1 MDTDGVKSNAY
12 YFTYSVVN
20 YIRIHISLFER
31 NQIRILR
38 ISQNQLYTI
47 EIFSFVENPEN
58 IPLFNI
64 YKRFGCYRKAYK
76 YLNELVTVA

>member
-12 YFTYSVVN
+12 HLTYSVVN
-20 YIRIHISLFER
+20 YIRTHISLFER
-31 NQIRILR
+31 IKIRISR

-47 EIFSFVENPEN
+47 EVCSDVENPEN
-58 IPLFNI
+58 MPLCNL